1 MSTTTNGSH
10 KRGGSPVLAA
20 PLSDSNLGSADFF
33 TDHTVPLAIGIAILL
48 VTVSCVTFIGS
59 QDCCASTSTAAEDVN
74 AMLIDGAEEHDQTRR
89 LRWLIES
96 SHVVMGASRHA
107 PATSRTYIVRLADGR
122 GYELGA
128 GDRSFQQ
135 QTNIALSEYVI
146 GSTDD
151 ATLSC

>member
-1 MSTTTNGSH
+1 
-10 KRGGSPVLAA
+10 L
-20 PLSDSNLGSADFF
+20 
-33 TDHTVPLAIGIAILL
+33 PLAIGIAILL

-74 AMLIDGAEEHDQTRR
+74 AMLVVYCDTVIDGAEEHDQTRR

-107 PATSRTYIVRLADGR
+107 PATNRTCIVRLADGR

-128 GDRSFQQ
+128 GDRSF
-135 QTNIALSEYVI
+135 
-146 GSTDD
+146 
-151 ATLSC
+151 